1 MSFCTGSILWIKK
14 DIIVTNCDGIFDINF
29 EALLEYHINSK
40 AKIVNANLPEKIKS
54 FVSDNFQKDLKY
66 LEKKYAFVGIILGLP
81 INMNGTEGPR
91 CQSTRSFATKL
102 SQMTN
107 HFICLWD
114 ERLSTLAAEK
124 SLISSD
130 ISRKSRTKIIDKIAA
145 CYILQGFLDRLKNS

>member
-1 MSFCTGSILWIKK
+1 MSKKIEQVELEELVKQQSLKSRMLTDIGTLEVQKTQILGSFAQLLADAEKTSK
-14 DIIVTNCDGIFDINF
+14 D
-29 EALLEYHINSK
+29 
-40 AKIVNANLPEKIKS
+40 
-54 FVSDNFQKDLKY
+54 

-145 CYILQGFLDRLKNS
+145 SYILQGFLDRLKNS

>member
-1 MSFCTGSILWIKK
+1 MDDL
-14 DIIVTNCDGIFDINF
+14 
-29 EALLEYHINSK
+29 
-40 AKIVNANLPEKIKS
+40 EKIK
-54 FVSDNFQKDLKY
+54 D

-114 ERLSTLAAEK
+114 EDYRLWQQKKVLYLQIFQENLEQK
-124 SLISSD
+124 LLIKLQPVTYYKD
-130 ISRKSRTKIIDKIAA
+130 FLID
-145 CYILQGFLDRLKNS
+145 